1 MTTAP
6 SDLRAEDKPM
16 APADWSFLL
25 TVALIWGA
33 SFLFMAI
40 ALDDFEPGLVT
51 LLRVVLGFATLA
63 LLPAARQPIPR
74 AAWRQIGLLGITWM
88 ALPLTLFPIAQQWI
102 NSSMTGMLNSAM
114 PIAAVLVA
122 WLGFGIPTGPRR
134 LAGVAVGIAGILIIG
149 VPEAS
154 TAGTNAAGV
163 LLVVGAVT
171 SYGVA
176 ASIAGPLQREYGS
189 VPVVFRA
196 LGVACI
202 LCLPYGLV
210 DGAASSFSWA
220 ALAACAA
227 VGIGGTGVAFAI
239 AATLNGRVG
248 AVRMSLVTYI
258 IPIVS
263 IVLGV
268 VFRDE
273 TVTVWAIVGTVV
285 VLAGAFLSSRVD

>member
-1 MTTAP
+1 
-6 SDLRAEDKPM
+6 M
-16 APADWSFLL
+16 AAADWSLL
-25 TVALIWGA
+25 LSLSSIWGA

-40 ALDDFEPGLVT
+40 ALEDFKPGLVT
-51 LLRVVLGFATLA
+51 LLRVGLGFATLA
-63 LLPAARQPIPR
+63 CLPSARRSIPR
-74 AAWRQIGLLGITWM
+74 EAWRRIGLLGFTWM
-88 ALPLTLFPIAQQWI
+88 AFPLTLFPIAQQWI

-134 LAGVAVGIAGILIIG
+134 LAGVAVGIVGILIVG
-149 VPEAS
+149 LPEAS

-163 LLVVGAVT
+163 ILVVVAVT

-196 LGVACI
+196 LGVACV
-202 LCLPYGLV
+202 LCLPYGVV
-210 DGAASSFSWA
+210 DAAGSSFGWA

-227 VGIGGTGVAFAI
+227 VGVGGTGVAFAI

-258 IPIVS
+258 IPLVS

-273 TVTVWAIVGTVV
+273 TVTVWALLGTVV